1 MKYINIQPVRSRT
14 NSWIMFFIITII
26 LMGMHFWQPPEHNL
40 FITCY
45 FKKMTGL
52 PCPGCGITR
61 SLCAMAKGD
70 FVHSLKFHPLGLL
83 IFIAIIVI
91 WLKAIVELMFKRTL
105 VLSINQ
111 KTKTIILY
119 AFILLTGIFWMVR
132 LGLTAGLFNTY

>member
-1 MKYINIQPVRSRT
+1 MKHINLQPVCSRT
-14 NSWIMFFIITII
+14 NSWIVFFIITII

-45 FKKMTGL
+45 FKKITGL

-61 SLCAMAKGD
+61 SLCAIAKGN
-70 FVHSLKFHPLGLL
+70 FIHSLKFHPLGLL
-83 IFIAIIVI
+83 SFTIILGI

-111 KTKTIILY
+111 KIKTIILY
-119 AFILLTGIFWMVR
+119 VFIYLTGIFWVVR
-132 LGLTAGLFNTY
+132 IGLTAGLFNTY